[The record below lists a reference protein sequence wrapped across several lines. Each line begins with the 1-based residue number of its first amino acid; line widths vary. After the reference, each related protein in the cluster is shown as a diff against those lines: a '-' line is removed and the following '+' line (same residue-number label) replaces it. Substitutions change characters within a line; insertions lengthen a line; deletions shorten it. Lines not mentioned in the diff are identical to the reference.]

1 MMPVGLSVVC
11 AAAQALHS
19 LLHVMW
25 IQHAARLVASQ
36 MATCPQR
43 DVACMAS
50 ACEPICSLGRGQLL
64 WCAPVTGNTAKHHEI
79 QAFQSQ
85 SCGKQ

>member
-1 MMPVGLSVVC
+1 MLSPQACLLSVAMRYSMMPVGLSVVC

-36 MATCPQR
+36 MATCPQ
-43 DVACMAS
+43 
-50 ACEPICSLGRGQLL
+50 
-64 WCAPVTGNTAKHHEI
+64 
-79 QAFQSQ
+79 
-85 SCGKQ
+85 